1 MKLDEAVAEVEL
13 RFGDKSVKLKAVMDT
28 GAGRS
33 IMSKALS
40 DKLGSF
46 TPLKEPYDLRTAD
59 EGGRLRIIGYSRVGV
74 IFSRRGGAWRS
85 SIRGCGKPEER
96 RRPNPLCKLKL
107 YLWVFL
113 LIYGETMSKVIKFV
127 RERTP
132 FILIVYGAYIY
143 FVRTLRELL
152 QIF

>member
-74 IFSRRGGAWRS
+74 IFQGVEVPGGAVFEVAENLRRDVDLIIGRPEIDSWNIIS
-85 SIRGCGKPEER
+85 TPEGPKPR
-96 RRPNPLCKLKL
+96 K
-107 YLWVFL
+107 
-113 LIYGETMSKVIKFV
+113 
-127 RERTP
+127 TP
-132 FILIVYGAYIY
+132 IEFEIL
-143 FVRTLRELL
+143 
-152 QIF
+152 